1 MRVLGLKALPVNPFE
16 AGWQEGDTIFPPTPF
31 IESPWLGLPEADTG
45 SDQPQQ
51 SQFISKPG

>member
-16 AGWQEGDTIFPPTPF
+16 AGWQEGDTIFPLF
-31 IESPWLGLPEADTG
+31 IESPWRGLPEVDTG
-45 SDQPQQ
+45 SDRPQQ